1 MKSISY
7 AALLIALASTPAL
20 AENPTEVVVKGH
32 KPDRSPSTT
41 ATATADDI
49 ARTTNAVTPEDAL
62 RYLPDILIRQRHI
75 GDTQSPVTTRTSGVG
90 ASARSLIY
98 VDGILVSALIGNNNT
113 SASPKWGLIPADAID
128 HVDVMYGPFSAAYAG
143 NAIGSVIS
151 VTTRM
156 PAAREGAIEVQGAE
170 QAFKLYGDKADYGT
184 GRIAATYGDRIGRW
198 AFRLGANHLD
208 SEAQPLT
215 YATATVPAANSTSGT
230 PVSGAFDDTN
240 RMGAAIKVLGSTALE
255 HQVQD
260 NLSGRVTY
268 DLTNDVTAAYTFGL
282 FHNQDDAT
290 VDSYLRDSNGNPVY
304 VGSINIDNKAFTLTP
319 STFSSG
325 VYNLDETQLA
335 QGLSLGSHSGG
346 VFDFDLTAAGFDYL
360 NSHQPAPSTALP
372 AAFAGGAGTDVALDG
387 TGWVTLDAKGVWRPS
402 GGDGDQVIS
411 FGAHQDDFHPDSRTR
426 AMTDW
431 KTDANGSRAAANLE
445 AESLGRTQTQA
456 LWLQDAWRWSP
467 QVTTT
472 LGLRAETWHAYDG
485 VNASSAPALNV
496 AQPHLSA
503 QGLSPKAVIAWTP
516 NAWTFKASL
525 AEAYRFPTVSELYQ
539 AVTTGTLLA
548 VPNPD
553 LKPERAVSAELSAER
568 GWQGGTGRVS
578 VFREDVANALLSQT
592 GTLNGSS
599 VSFVQN
605 VDRTRALGIEFVG
618 AQRLGPIELSGWL
631 TYVDARIVKD
641 AGFVAAVGKDLPQL
655 PRLRGAVT
663 ATWSPAPRWDI
674 ALSGRYSDRSF
685 GTINNIDPRAD
696 TYQGFAAFFV
706 ADAHVR
712 YRIDRHLSAD
722 VGVDNLNNRRYF
734 EFHPFP
740 QRTLI
745 AALKYSL

>member
-7 AALLIALASTPAL
+7 AALLIALVNTPAL

-32 KPDRSPSTT
+32 KPEHSPATT
-41 ATATADDI
+41 TTATADDI

-62 RYLPDILIRQRHI
+62 RYLPDVLIRQRHI

-128 HVDVMYGPFSAAYAG
+128 HVDVLYGPFSAAYAG

-156 PAAREGAIEVQGAE
+156 PAVPEGAIEVQGAS
-170 QAFKLYGDKADYGT
+170 QAFKLYGDKATYGT
-184 GRIAATYGDRIGRW
+184 GRIAASYGDRIGPW
-198 AFRLGANHLD
+198 AFRFGINHLD
-208 SEAQPLT
+208 SDAQPLT
-215 YATATVPAANSTSGT
+215 YATATVPMATSPSGI
-230 PVSGAFDDTN
+230 PVTGAFDDTN
-240 RMGAAIKVLGSTALE
+240 RAGAAIKVLGSTALE

-268 DLTNDVTAAYTFGL
+268 DLTPSVTAAYTFGL
-282 FHNQDDAT
+282 FHNHDDAT
-290 VDSYLRDSNGNPVY
+290 VDTYLRGGGANPIY
-304 VGSINIDNKAFTLTP
+304 AGTINIDNKAFTLTP
-319 STFSSG
+319 ATFSSG
-325 VYNLDETQLA
+325 VYDLDEAQLA

-346 VFDFDLTAAGFDYL
+346 AFDFDLTATAFGYL
-360 NSHQPAPSTALP
+360 DSRQRAPSLALP
-372 AAFAGGAGTDVALDG
+372 AAFAGGAGSDVALDG

-402 GGDGDQVIS
+402 GADGDQILS
-411 FGAHQDDFHPDSRTR
+411 FGAHQDDFHLDSRTYS
-426 AMTDW
+426 MTDW
-431 KTDANGSRAAANLE
+431 QADADGARTAA
-445 AESLGRTQTQA
+445 SLGRTQTQA

-467 QVTTT
+467 EVTAT
-472 LGLRAETWHAYDG
+472 LGLRGETWHAYDG
-485 VNASSAPALNV
+485 LNASTSPVLNV
-496 AQPHLSA
+496 AQPRLSA
-503 QGLSPKAVIAWTP
+503 NGLSPKAVIAWTP
-516 NAWTFKASL
+516 NLWTFKASL

-539 AVTTGTLLA
+539 AVTTGTLLS

-568 GWQGGTGRVS
+568 SWQDGTGRVS
-578 VFREDVANALLSQT
+578 VFSENVANALLSQT
-592 GTLNGSS
+592 GTLNGAS
-599 VSFVQN
+599 VSYVQN

-618 AQRLGPIELSGWL
+618 TQRLGPVDLSGWL
-631 TYVDARIVKD
+631 TWVDARIVKD
-641 AGFVAAVGKDLPQL
+641 AGFAAAVGKDLPQL
-655 PRLRGAVT
+655 PKLRGAVT
-663 ATWSPAPRWDI
+663 ATWSPAQRWDI

-685 GTINNIDPRAD
+685 ATINNVDPRAD

-722 VGVDNLNNRRYF
+722 VGIDNLNNRRYF